1 MDSFTKWVE
10 VHPMNNI
17 KTVST
22 LKCLRKTFFVFSIP
36 YTLVTDNRPSF
47 VSEEFETLV
56 KKNGIKHLNTAL
68 YQPSSN
74 GLTERMALTFKTTF
88 KKITD
93 YKNVPIRIASSC
105 FLLSN

>member
-17 KTVST
+17 KTVSI
-22 LKCLRKTFFVFSIP
+22 LKCLRKTFCVFSIP

-74 GLTERMALTFKTTF
+74 GLTERKNCIILFFTFKLKYILPKPQPT
-88 KKITD
+88 
-93 YKNVPIRIASSC
+93 YHHQN
-105 FLLSN
+105 

>member
-68 YQPSSN
+68 YHPSSN
-74 GLTERMALTFKTTF
+74 GLTERMVQTFKTTL

-93 YKNVPIRIASSC
+93 DKNVPISIASSC
-105 FLLSN
+105 FLFSN